1 MPDLRDESAEYLRTP
16 RAIRERCNAV
26 LALGLE
32 GKLEH
37 FAVDL
42 EKLEKVAA
50 FVVDVTRDAYPDLQ
64 VPIHGR
70 FRHFEVGGVDRIAI
84 MRRRLEDRPPLER
97 ARAFVD
103 LVVPSVLLDAGAGAV
118 WKYEEDGI
126 VYARSE
132 GLAVA
137 SFRMFMDGA
146 FSARHAEPLRAD
158 AEGLAR
164 MDVES
169 LARGFQVGKDNPLV
183 GLEGRVG
190 LLRALGQALVA
201 RRDLFGEDPRIG
213 GLVDVIAR
221 PDPSGTAA
229 RDGSS
234 VKASV
239 VLATILDGL
248 GSIWPGRAEVD
259 GVNLGD
265 VWPHPQVGLV
275 PFHKLSQWLTY
286 SLVEPLAEAGI
297 TVVDLDELTG
307 LPEYRN
313 GGLLLDLGLIT
324 AKHSGVTGKRHH
336 PSDPIVVEWR
346 ALTLALLDRVAD
358 AVRTRL
364 NKTSAELPLA
374 NVLQGGTWTAGRKVA
389 AEKRPGVAPPIE
401 IESDGTVF

>member
-1 MPDLRDESAEYLRTP
+1 MPDSVAYLRTP
-16 RAIRERCNAV
+16 KAIRERCNAV
-26 LALGLE
+26 LALGLDD
-32 GKLEH
+32 KLEH

-42 EKLEKVAA
+42 GKLDDVAA
-50 FVVDVTRDAYPDLQ
+50 LVSDVTREAYPDLS

-84 MRRRLEDRPPLER
+84 LRRKLEGRTPVDR
-97 ARAFVD
+97 ARALID
-103 LVVPSVLLDAGAGAV
+103 LVVPSVLLDAGAGSA
-118 WKYEEDGI
+118 WKYEEEGV

-137 SFRMFMDGA
+137 SFRMFMEGA
-146 FSARHAEPLRAD
+146 FSSRHDDPLRAD

-169 LARGFQVGKDNPLV
+169 LARGFQVGKDNALV

-201 RRDLFGEDPRIG
+201 RRDVFGEDPRIG
-213 GLVDVIAR
+213 NIVDVFKGPRA
-221 PDPSGTAA
+221 
-229 RDGSS
+229 
-234 VKASV
+234 KASE
-239 VLATILDGL
+239 VLAVVLDGL
-248 GSIWPGRAEVD
+248 GSIWPGRVEVD

-265 VWPHPQVGLV
+265 VWQHPQVGLV

-297 TVVDLDELTG
+297 EVVDLDELTG

-313 GGLLLDLGLIT
+313 GGLLFDLGLIK
-324 AKHSGVTGKRHH
+324 AKHPGVTGKRHF

-364 NKTSAELPLA
+364 NAPGLPLA
-374 NVLQGGTWTAGRKVA
+374 NILQGGTWTAGRKVA
-389 AEKRPGVAPPIE
+389 AERRPGGAPPIE